1 MQPAPPDSPQ
11 HAFNSRFS
19 PNTFHHVRQK
29 IHDFFELIARPFG
42 RESVLLLLRMWLGV
56 MMVYHGS
63 DKAFRSF
70 ELFSSHITTFG
81 IPFAQFVSLFVVT
94 SQFAGGVMIFFGFL
108 TRPALVCVL
117 VTVFSAVMES
127 MFYLTYDPF
136 SRKAE
141 LALTYSVL
149 AFSLFIAGPGL
160 YSVDGQLAKTHDE
173 HE

>member
-1 MQPAPPDSPQ
+1 MQHPVSDTPPQ
-11 HAFNSRFS
+11 QRFRS
-19 PNTFHHVRQK
+19 STFHQFRQHV
-29 IHDFFELIARPFG
+29 HDFFEMTARPYG

-70 ELFSSHITTFG
+70 ELFTSHITTFG
-81 IPFAQFVSLFVVT
+81 IPLARFVTFFVVA
-94 SQFAGGVMIFFGFL
+94 SQFAGGAMIFFGFL

-149 AFSLFIAGPGL
+149 AFALFIAGPGL
-160 YSVDGQLAKTHDE
+160 YSVDGQLAKPHDE
-173 HE
+173 HD